1 MAIPPLYVSAAIA
14 ARTAFDEPCREATP
28 HDPNEHAPV
37 YPPDHRYYVLL
48 IDRVRAMA
56 AQGKTLDQLKA
67 ELKMP
72 EADDWVGCD
81 RCPNNVEAAW
91 RTVQGN

>member
-1 MAIPPLYVSAAIA
+1 
-14 ARTAFDEPCREATP
+14 
-28 HDPNEHAPV
+28 
-37 YPPDHRYYVLL
+37 VLL